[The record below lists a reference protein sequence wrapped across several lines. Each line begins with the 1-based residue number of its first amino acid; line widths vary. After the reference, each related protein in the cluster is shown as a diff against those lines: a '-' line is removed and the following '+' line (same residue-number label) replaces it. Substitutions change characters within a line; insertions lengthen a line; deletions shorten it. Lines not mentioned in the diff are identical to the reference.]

1 MRLGSIVD
9 VESVL
14 AFERKWLGH
23 DRSTGAYEHAV
34 KKTFGVTMT
43 AYAMRLTRLVD
54 DPDAIAA
61 DPVTCRL
68 VRARRTVNVK
78 QSSMRAAPTRA

>member
-1 MRLGSIVD
+1 MTPSTSD
-9 VESVL
+9 VL

-34 KKTFGVTMT
+34 RKTFGLSAT
-43 AYAMRLTRLVD
+43 AYALRLTRLVD
-54 DPDAIAA
+54 DPEAIAL

-68 VRARRTVNVK
+68 VRARRAAGMK
-78 QSSMRAAPTRA
+78 QRAR